1 MILRK
6 EKHYECHILPPSWD
20 CALLQLKP
28 QSEVSEF
35 THKCYFVFKK
45 WILKNRECSS
55 QCEKNPFLFSP
66 DVKYL
71 SIVITQFNAH
81 KITSDQIQHR
91 GAKIYTNCLLWIITL
106 FSLIHI
112 YQTATSK
119 CLCHEAEG
127 SGCIPWALHGNL
139 VWAAGCH
146 NSGGWLA
153 SSPWILRK
161 ARSRKASHSHTAQQ
175 QH

>member
-1 MILRK
+1 MFSYPPIWSSHVESISQLCSTLYILSSISVFYEHNLCWLQGRNISLRK
-6 EKHYECHILPPSWD
+6 TVWKTSLALTHDLNKDILCHRN
-20 CALLQLKP
+20 
-28 QSEVSEF
+28 V
-35 THKCYFVFKK
+35 TY
-45 WILKNRECSS
+45 
-55 QCEKNPFLFSP
+55 
-66 DVKYL
+66 
-71 SIVITQFNAH
+71 
-81 KITSDQIQHR
+81 
-91 GAKIYTNCLLWIITL
+91 L

-139 VWAAGCH
+139 VWAAGCR

-153 SSPWILRK
+153 SSLWILRK